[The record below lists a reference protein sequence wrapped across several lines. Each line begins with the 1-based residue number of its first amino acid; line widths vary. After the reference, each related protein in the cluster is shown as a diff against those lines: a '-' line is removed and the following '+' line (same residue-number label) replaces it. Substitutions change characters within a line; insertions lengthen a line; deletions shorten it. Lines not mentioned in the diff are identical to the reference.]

1 MPGEPTAIHGRLSQ
15 PADRVSFGFPF
26 SPKPTSGMTL
36 NKVRYASVDV
46 IRGLAVAA
54 MIQVNNPGDWGHVWW
69 PLEHAQWN
77 GCTPTDLIF
86 PLFLF
91 VVGVSVS
98 LAIVPRIE
106 AGAEHAPIRHAA
118 LRRAARIAGLGLL
131 LNLMAWIAI
140 PEAHLRLPGVLQRIG
155 ICFAAAALLA
165 IDTRPRT
172 RDVIGVL
179 LLTGYGALLLA
190 GGSLDPWVNIVSRVD
205 TAVLGNVVYT
215 TDPATGRGHDPEG
228 LLATLPALATTL
240 LGMRAGTWLRAGD
253 TRRLL
258 VAAVVCAV
266 AGWLLQPLWP
276 FNKNLWTPSY
286 VLWSGGWSF
295 ALLALFH
302 VLIDKRGWKLPG
314 RAFGVNAVAAYAG
327 SGLMVYLL
335 IWLGIAAP
343 LYQLAFASWMTPL
356 FGPYVPSA
364 AWGVVFVA
372 IWLLIVRWMD
382 KRGIYLKV

>member
-1 MPGEPTAIHGRLSQ
+1 
-15 PADRVSFGFPF
+15 
-26 SPKPTSGMTL
+26 MTL

-46 IRGLAVAA
+46 IRGITVAA
-54 MIQVNNPGDWGHVWW
+54 MLLVNDPGDWGHVWW
-69 PLEHAQWN
+69 PLEHAEWN
-77 GCTPTDLIF
+77 GCTPTDLVF

-91 VVGVSVS
+91 IVGVSVS

-106 AGAEHAPIRHAA
+106 AGAERGPIRHAA
-118 LRRAARIAGLGLL
+118 MRRAVRIIGLGLL
-131 LNLMAWIAI
+131 LNVMAWLAI

-165 IDTRPRT
+165 VDTRPRT
-172 RDVIGVL
+172 RDIILAIL
-179 LLTGYGALLLA
+179 LVGYGALLRA
-190 GGSLDPWVNIVSRVD
+190 GGSLEPWINIVSRVD
-205 TAVLGNVVYT
+205 TAIFGHFVYV
-215 TDPATGRGHDPEG
+215 TDPASGHGHDPEG

-240 LGMRAGTWLRAGD
+240 LGMRAGAWLRTGD
-253 TRRLL
+253 WRRLL
-258 VAAVVCAV
+258 AAAAVCAA

-286 VLWSGGWSF
+286 VLWAGGWSF

-302 VLIDKRGWKLPG
+302 QLVDKRGWHLPG
-314 RAFGVNAVAAYAG
+314 RAFGVNAIAAYAG

-335 IWLGIAAP
+335 IGLGLAAP
-343 LYQLAFASWMTPL
+343 LYRMAFASWMTPL

-364 AWGVVFVA
+364 AWGIAFVG
-372 IWLLIVRWMD
+372 IWWLVVRWMD